1 MKRLLAMVLALI
13 MVFSMVGCTS
23 DTTTDD
29 ANSENNNSATTP
41 NTNDANTTNED
52 ANKDDATEDA
62 DKEASTTTGPLKIG
76 VSTNALANAH
86 NRHMF
91 EGVIAIAKERG
102 HEVVEANANGDAAQ
116 QANDVENLVQAGCDV
131 IIIQNGDNFSLKN
144 AVTEALESGVHIIS
158 HDTGWIDGID
168 CMFQLNS
175 IKVQADICM
184 LLAAEVG
191 FSGKIIT
198 TGHQDVFALRAGGY
212 MHDAFLQEYDFEEVA
227 HVQTTFPGTTEVT
240 YNGLDSALTA
250 HPDVVAIFTSQD
262 LEAMG
267 AVQALKEHG
276 LDDKV
281 KCIGVDGEI
290 DTLNDIKAGGPTLC
304 TAIADLD
311 GANQEVVETA
321 EKICAGETV
330 AKYHE
335 VPYDIVTAENV
346 DEFLA
351 KAEEDAKKYAE

>member
-1 MKRLLAMVLALI
+1 MKRLFAMVLALI
-13 MVFSMVGCTS
+13 MVFSLVGCSTAGTDDQS
-23 DTTTDD
+23 NKDNTTTTNPTDNKDQTTDNKD
-29 ANSENNNSATTP
+29 ADNKTTTP
-41 NTNDANTTNED
+41 AGE
-52 ANKDDATEDA
+52 K
-62 DKEASTTTGPLKIG
+62 LKIG
-76 VSTNALANAH
+76 VSTNALANTH

-91 EGVIAIAKERG
+91 EGVIAVAKERG

-131 IIIQNGDNFSLKN
+131 IVIQNGDNFTLKN
-144 AVTEALESGVHIIS
+144 SVTEALNAGVHIIS

-168 CMFQLNS
+168 TMFQLNS

-198 TGHQDVFALRAGGY
+198 TGHQDVFALRAGAY

-276 LDDKV
+276 LDKTV
-281 KCIGVDGEI
+281 KCIGVDGEV
-290 DTLNDIKAGGPTLC
+290 DTLNDIKAGGPTIC

-311 GANQEVVETA
+311 GANLAVVETA

-330 AKYHE
+330 SKYHE
-335 VPYDIVTAENV
+335 VPYNIVTKDNV

-351 KAEEDAKKYAE
+351 KAEAESSKYAG